1 MKGTEFE
8 RKESTKR
15 CCGSGWAQRDSAEH
29 EGYAGALIER
39 RITEK
44 NVANADRPT
53 VGLPEQIIKANNLN
67 RAYKRVRKNNI
78 RKDMQSIVFI

>member
-1 MKGTEFE
+1 MKVTEFE

-53 VGLPEQIIKANNLN
+53 VWIAGTNYKGEQSEP
-67 RAYKRVRKNNI
+67 RVQTREEE
-78 RKDMQSIVFI
+78 